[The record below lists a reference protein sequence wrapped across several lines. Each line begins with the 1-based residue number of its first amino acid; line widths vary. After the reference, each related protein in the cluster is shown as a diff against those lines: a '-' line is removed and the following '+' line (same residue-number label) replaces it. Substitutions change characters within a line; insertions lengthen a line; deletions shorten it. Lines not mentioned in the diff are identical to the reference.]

1 MAKHESGRP
10 ILALGVDDSDEV
22 TAIESC
28 GYGTDSAGSLDEAVE
43 KLASGTYS
51 VSLIG
56 SGMLRTII
64 ESEQVHRNIVE
75 RSNDGIVVLQD
86 NLIRFVNPRFCEMSG
101 YSCETLLGTVWT
113 DYLTRDEAAV
123 LFERYRRRMA
133 GEYVPSVYETS
144 LTRRAGSRIY
154 LEVSATVAPWQ
165 GRPADLVLV
174 RDIGERKEA
183 EDVLRRYR
191 QLVET
196 ARDMILFVSEG
207 YRVVEAN
214 EAAVE
219 AYGYSRNELLSMNAT
234 NLCAD
239 ETQDLCALLDQAK
252 GQTVSYET
260 VHRRKDGS
268 TFPVEVSLSS
278 TIIKDEPVHLC
289 IVRDITERKQAQ
301 AELDVERRR
310 LRAVLDALPVAV
322 MLADERGG
330 YVEANDQAT
339 VIWGGPIPHV
349 SGVEEYSKFI
359 GWRAETRENIL
370 PEDWAMARAITKG
383 ETTVGEM
390 VDIQRFDGTCGTI
403 LNSAAPVMDAEG
415 NIIGGVVAEQDVT
428 ELVELRQALERAL
441 DQAKQDGWHA
451 SVLEGIAEAGLSITE
466 LPELL
471 ETVAAR
477 MANAL
482 AADKCCVF
490 VIDDRTGDYEARA
503 AYNEPRLLG
512 CRIKPDEGF
521 VGQVVS
527 QRRAICIADT
537 ATDLP
542 ESSACDLPPDVRSV
556 LGAPM
561 VARGRILGVLRALS
575 DRHHAFGVEES
586 RLIQAIADL
595 VAVAIDNAKLY
606 EALQHSRAELEEAL
620 EREKHFSLLLQH
632 ALMPASPKIGEGYS
646 VAVRYVP
653 AFMGREVGGDFYDVF
668 GAGPDRAAILIGDV
682 LGKGLEAASLAATTR
697 STTHAF
703 VHESPSAR
711 DALARANSV
720 LESQKPSP
728 ESFVTVCLV
737 TLDLPTGELAYCSA
751 GHPPAVLCRSG
762 GTVELLGGAC
772 LPLGVADALDCEQ
785 ARYQLDP
792 GDKLVLYTDGIS
804 EAHDGPVLFDT
815 EGIARILADHAEWNG
830 EEIVDGLIDA
840 ATQWSRGDLTDDAV
854 VVVISRAA

>member
-1 MAKHESGRP
+1 MAEHEPGRP
-10 ILALGVDDSDEV
+10 LLALGVEDSDEV
-22 TAIESC
+22 RAMESC
-28 GYGTDSAGSLDEAVE
+28 GYTVDSARSLAEAAE

-64 ESEQVHRNIVE
+64 ESEHVHRNIVE

-101 YSCETLLGTVWT
+101 YSCETLLGSVWT
-113 DYLTRDEAAV
+113 DHLTRDEAAV
-123 LFERYRRRMA
+123 LFERYQRRLA
-133 GEYVPSVYETS
+133 GDYVPSLYETS
-144 LTRRAGSRIY
+144 LTRSGGSRIY

-196 ARDMILFVSEG
+196 ARDVILFVSED

-219 AYGYSRNELLSMNAT
+219 AYGYSRSELLSMKAT
-234 NLCAD
+234 DLCAD
-239 ETQDLCALLDQAK
+239 ETQDICMLLEQAK

-260 VHRRKDGS
+260 VHRRMDGS
-268 TFPVEVSLSS
+268 VFPVEVSVSS
-278 TIIKDEPVHLC
+278 TIIKDEPVLLC
-289 IVRDITERKQAQ
+289 IVRDITERKRAQAQ
-301 AELDVERRR
+301 LDAERRR
-310 LRAVLDALPVAV
+310 LRAVLDALPIAV
-322 MLADERGG
+322 ILADERGA
-330 YVEANDQAT
+330 YVESNDQAT
-339 VIWGGPIPHV
+339 IVWGGAIPHL
-349 SGVEEYSKFI
+349 SSLDEYSRFV
-359 GWRAETRENIL
+359 GWKAETHEDIL
-370 PEDWAMARAITKG
+370 PEDWAMARAITNG

-390 VDIQRFDGTCGTI
+390 VDILRFDGTCGTI
-403 LNSAAPVMDAEG
+403 LNSAAPVKDAEG
-415 NIIGGVVAEQDVT
+415 RIIGGVVAEQDVT

-441 DQAKQDGWHA
+441 DQAKQDGWRA

-477 MANAL
+477 TANAL
-482 AADKCCVF
+482 SADKCCVF
-490 VIDDRTGDYEARA
+490 VIDELSGDYEARA
-503 AYNEPRLLG
+503 AYNEPQLLG
-512 CRIKPDEGF
+512 CRVRPDEGF

-527 QRRAICIADT
+527 QHRAIYVGDT
-537 ATDLP
+537 ASNLP
-542 ESSACDLPPDVRSV
+542 EPSACDLLPDTRSM

-575 DRHHAFGVEES
+575 DRDHAFGVEES
-586 RLIQAIADL
+586 HLLQAIADRA
-595 VAVAIDNAKLY
+595 AVAIDNAKLY
-606 EALQHSRAELEEAL
+606 EALQHSRSETEDAL
-620 EREKHFSLLLQH
+620 DREKHFSLLLQQ
-632 ALMPASPKIGEGYS
+632 ALLPASPRIGEGYS

-653 AFMGREVGGDFYDVF
+653 AFEGREVGGDFYDVF

-682 LGKGLEAASLAATTR
+682 QGKGLEAASLAAITR
-697 STTHAF
+697 STIHAF
-703 VHESPSAR
+703 VHESPSPR

-751 GHPPAVLCRSG
+751 GHPPAVLCRSDGSVEVTG
-762 GTVELLGGAC
+762 GGC
-772 LPLGVADALDCEQ
+772 LPLGVEDHLGCEQ

-804 EAHDGPVLFDT
+804 EAHHGPVLFDT
-815 EGIARILADHAEWNG
+815 EGIARIMADHAEWTG
-830 EEIVDGLIDA
+830 EQIADSLIEA
-840 ATQWSRGDLTDDAV
+840 ATQWSLGNLADDAV
-854 VVVISRAA
+854 VVVVSRAA